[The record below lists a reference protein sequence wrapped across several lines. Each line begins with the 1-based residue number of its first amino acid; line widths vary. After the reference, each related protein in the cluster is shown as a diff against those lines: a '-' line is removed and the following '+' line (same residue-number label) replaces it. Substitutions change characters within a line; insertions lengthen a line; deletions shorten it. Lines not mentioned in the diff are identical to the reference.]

1 MSRRSRRS
9 PTTSASTCSSRSRR
23 CGGRPATQRPI
34 EEIGRFLTGGRP
46 CAIVESGTRRTLDV
60 QVEVPRDELNAVAS
74 KEQREE
80 TCERVAELIREHR
93 TTLVFVNTR
102 RHVERV

>member
-1 MSRRSRRS
+1 
-9 PTTSASTCSSRSRR
+9 P
-23 CGGRPATQRPI
+23 
-34 EEIGRFLTGGRP
+34 
-46 CAIVESGTRRTLDV
+46 LDV

-102 RHVERV
+102 RHVERVAHQLAQRLGEDQVVAHHGSMSRTMRLAAEENLKRDQARSAVTTAPPEQGLDSG